1 MRKSIVFV
9 NFWTIELLHNII
21 HGVIQL
27 FSKLRLYSVIFFFA
41 SNFIE
46 SPPALLKK
54 AFLPNLNRTR
64 SRFPP
69 INYVLLAPLSSY
81 CKWTFQR
88 GYACPVS
95 FLKQA
100 HTDALQL
107 VFFTRCI
114 IWAVFHY
121 RFRVG
126 ALTKRARPF
135 VYNRPKRK
143 NINNQEAD
151 TKYKSTIKLT
161 LTVTLNLLY

>member
-1 MRKSIVFV
+1 MVLSNYLVSFACTQS
-9 NFWTIELLHNII
+9 F
-21 HGVIQL
+21 
-27 FSKLRLYSVIFFFA
+27 FFFA

-54 AFLPNLNRTR
+54 AFLLNLNRLR

-151 TKYKSTIKLT
+151 TKYRSTIKLT
-161 LTVTLNLLY
+161 STVTLNLLY

>member
-1 MRKSIVFV
+1 MVLSNYLVSFACTQS
-9 NFWTIELLHNII
+9 F
-21 HGVIQL
+21 
-27 FSKLRLYSVIFFFA
+27 FFFA

-121 RFRVG
+121 RFSSRG
-126 ALTKRARPF
+126 SHKTGTTFCLQP
-135 VYNRPKRK
+135 PKEEKHQQSRSGHK
-143 NINNQEAD
+143 I
-151 TKYKSTIKLT
+151 
-161 LTVTLNLLY
+161 

>member
-1 MRKSIVFV
+1 MKLTLKTATVTAFLLMRKSIVFV

-27 FSKLRLYSVIFFFA
+27 FSKLRLYSVIFFCIQFYWKSA
-41 SNFIE
+41 RSV
-46 SPPALLKK
+46 KK

-114 IWAVFHY
+114 IWAVFTTVFEWGLSQNGHD
-121 RFRVG
+121 
-126 ALTKRARPF
+126 LCLQP
-135 VYNRPKRK
+135 PKEEKHQQSRSGHK
-143 NINNQEAD
+143 I
-151 TKYKSTIKLT
+151 
-161 LTVTLNLLY
+161 

>member
-121 RFRVG
+121 RFSSRG
-126 ALTKRARPF
+126 SHKTGTTFCLQP
-135 VYNRPKRK
+135 PKEEKHQQSRSGHK
-143 NINNQEAD
+143 I
-151 TKYKSTIKLT
+151 
-161 LTVTLNLLY
+161 